1 VPKIVDAEEQRR
13 EIRQAAFRVFSRRG
27 VTRTGLAHV
36 ANAAGMG
43 RSSLYHYYP
52 DKNALVR
59 DLTRELLAAEESL
72 FVEAARADG
81 SPLRRIER
89 LGERLAAMFDDW
101 SALGRM
107 IFDLRTLQAAR
118 FRRFFRRARTHLASV
133 VQEGQRAGEI
143 DRTLDAELAAATV
156 IGAVDGLLLQD
167 FVDPSAFPDRA
178 ALSESLVH
186 TLRKVLRP

>member
-1 VPKIVDAEEQRR
+1 VPKLVDAAEQRR
-13 EIRQAAFRVFSRRG
+13 EIRRAAFRVFSRRG
-27 VTRTGLAHV
+27 VSRTGLARV
-36 ANAAGMG
+36 AEAAGMG

-52 DKNALVR
+52 DKAALVR

-89 LGERLAAMFDDW
+89 LVERLAAMFEEW
-101 SALGRM
+101 SELGRM
-107 IFDLRTLQAAR
+107 IFDLRTLQAPR
-118 FRRFFRRARTHLASV
+118 FRGFFRRARAHLAAV
-133 VQEGQRAGEI
+133 VEEGQRTGEI
-143 DRTLDAELAAATV
+143 DPALDAELAAATL

-167 FVDPSAFPDRA
+167 FVDPSAFPDRR

-186 TLRKVLRP
+186 TLGKVLRP

>member
-1 VPKIVDAEEQRR
+1 
-13 EIRQAAFRVFSRRG
+13 
-27 VTRTGLAHV
+27 
-36 ANAAGMG
+36 
-43 RSSLYHYYP
+43 
-52 DKNALVR
+52 VR